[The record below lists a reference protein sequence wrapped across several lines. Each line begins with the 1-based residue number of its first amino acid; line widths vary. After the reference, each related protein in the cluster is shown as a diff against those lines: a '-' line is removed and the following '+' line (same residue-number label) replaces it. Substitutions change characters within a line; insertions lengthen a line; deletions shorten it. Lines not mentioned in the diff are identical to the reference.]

1 MSIFAAPTSANGS
14 LELKCGYCTFA
25 DKLTAEQ
32 KSLTITP
39 QSDKKGFLSIAP
51 PGQDGVV
58 HLKWTNREVSVTC
71 TFTNNY
77 LKTIFCLIS
86 NPLLFFFFKP
96 LSKHNNSTDQSSRT
110 RRINIS
116 QRMDF

>member
-58 HLKWTNREVSVTC
+58 HLKWTNREVSVFC
-71 TFTNNY
+71 SVPNTFKFF
-77 LKTIFCLIS
+77 LRCIF
-86 NPLLFFFFKP
+86 
-96 LSKHNNSTDQSSRT
+96 
-110 RRINIS
+110 
-116 QRMDF
+116 

>member
-1 MSIFAAPTSANGS
+1 YILLNSYFIKPSKLTQTMSIFAAPTSANGS

-58 HLKWTNREVSVTC
+58 HLKWTNREVSV
-71 TFTNNY
+71 FNN
-77 LKTIFCLIS
+77 LLQKILIV
-86 NPLLFFFFKP
+86 F
-96 LSKHNNSTDQSSRT
+96 
-110 RRINIS
+110 
-116 QRMDF
+116 

>member
-71 TFTNNY
+71 TVSNNS
-77 LKTIFCLIS
+77 KIFKNVAFS
-86 NPLLFFFFKP
+86 NPLLFSFFQT
-96 LSKHNNSTDQSSRT
+96 NNQFNRPKQSNPT
-110 RRINIS
+110 Y
-116 QRMDF
+116 

>member
-58 HLKWTNREVSVTC
+58 HLKWTNREVSVTR
-71 TFTNNY
+71 TVTNNHKKI
-77 LKTIFCLIS
+77 LNVPFLI
-86 NPLLFFFFKP
+86 PFFFLFQTTFQT
-96 LSKHNNSTDQSSRT
+96 NNSTDQSSRT